1 MISPRLTANI
11 CAMQGLPILVEQ
23 TTHLPLNPS
32 KEWCRTALGAVLLL
46 CWSAFDGNA
55 QVTFNLSDQVA
66 VAYRVDTPPAID
78 GALNDVAWRTDA
90 SATQFTQ
97 NRPFPRSAPTHRT
110 EVWIAY
116 DDDNLY
122 IGAQMHDTAPDSIL
136 QQLSVR
142 DRVDN
147 SDEFGIWFSPY
158 NDGINSVGFS
168 TTPRVR

>member
-1 MISPRLTANI
+1 MP
-11 CAMQGLPILVEQ
+11 C
-23 TTHLPLNPS
+23 
-32 KEWCRTALGAVLLL
+32 LLL

-78 GALNDVAWRTDA
+78 GALNDVAWRTDP

-142 DRVDN
+142 DRVEN
-147 SDEFGIWFSPY
+147 PTSLASGSAR
-158 NDGINSVGFS
+158 
-168 TTPRVR
+168 TTTASIRWASAPRHGGR